1 LLVFELAEIE
11 QTAYRGLSG
20 MGYFHQVG
28 IPFSGDLEGISYTQH
43 TELLTVF
50 TDYSDL
56 FSPNPL
62 VDSIISNYTRY
73 LPGISFYLL

>member
-1 LLVFELAEIE
+1 
-11 QTAYRGLSG
+11 LSG
-20 MGYFHQVG
+20 RGYFYQVG
-28 IPFSGDLEGISYTQH
+28 ISFSGDLEGISYSH
-43 TELLTVF
+43 HAELLTVF
-50 TDYSDL
+50 ADYPDL